1 MVEESDLQKVRLEKL
16 DKIKQAKMNPYP
28 AKAKRTNSCR
38 EALDDFDKLKKQ
50 EIFLVGRIFAIRSH
64 GGSTFAQIKDGTAK
78 MQAYL
83 RRDTLGKEKY
93 KLFTNFDIGDFIQL
107 AGKLFVTKKGEK
119 TLEVSDYT
127 ILTKSLKPLPEKWHG
142 LKDVEER
149 FRKRYLDL
157 VVNPDVRKR
166 FELRSAMIEKIRRI
180 LIAKGYIEVDTPIL
194 QTIYG
199 GGFAKPFKTH
209 HNALDIP
216 LYLRISNELYL
227 KRLIAGGFEKVF
239 EFSKDFRNEGVDLSH
254 NPEFTLLEI
263 MTAYQDYEFSMDLV
277 EEIYRKTAQEV
288 LGTTKVEYQGQEIDL
303 GSPWKRLTMIESI
316 KEFAGADLSIDD
328 SCDEAKG
335 KALKL
340 ELNGE
345 ELTKF
350 QTTGEVIAYVFEEKV
365 EEKLIQPTIIYNYP
379 VETSPLAKKC
389 VNDPRFAERFEHFI
403 IGSEA
408 GNHYSELNDPVDLR
422 QRFIE
427 EKKKEQ
433 SGFDE
438 AHQTDEEF
446 IEAIEHGMPPVTG
459 IGIGIDRMA
468 MLFTNAKS
476 IKEVILFPTM
486 RPKSDNSSDQPPT
499 EEKKSAQPKKMK
511 KVDMTMSRDEAFAL
525 LKEHLKDEK
534 NILHSREAEVI
545 MRALA
550 RKLDEDEDFWGI
562 TGLLHDLDWE
572 ETQDKPEEHGKM
584 AAEILRAQKYPE
596 AGINAIMA
604 HNYEHNK
611 VIERQTK
618 LDFAVAC
625 AESITGL
632 IFASALVHPDKKLA
646 SVKAKS
652 IKKKMKDKSFA
663 AKVSREMIKE
673 CEQLGVS
680 LDEFIELSLKAMQ
693 EISDELGL

>member
-1 MVEESDLQKVRLEKL
+1 MADEYEMRLKKL
-16 DKIKQAKMNPYP
+16 DRIKRAKLNPYP
-28 AKAKRTNSCR
+28 AKVSRTNTCQ
-38 EALDDFDKLKKQ
+38 EALDSFADLQGK
-50 EIFLVGRIFAIRSH
+50 EIFLVGRIHAIRSH
-64 GGSTFAQIKDGTAK
+64 GGSTFFRIKDGSGEI
-78 MQAYL
+78 QAYL
-83 RRDTLGKEKY
+83 RKDVVGEDKY
-93 KLFTNFDIGDFIQL
+93 KFFSNFDIGDFVQL
-107 AGKLFVTKKGEK
+107 QGKLFTTKKGEK
-119 TLEVSDYT
+119 TLEVADYS

-157 VVNPDVRKR
+157 AVNPDVKKR
-166 FELRSAMIEKIRRI
+166 FELRSVMIEKIRQI
-180 LIAKGYIEVDTPIL
+180 LIDKGYIEVDTPIL

-216 LYLRISNELYL
+216 LYLRISDELYL

-239 EFSKDFRNEGVDLSH
+239 EFCKDFRNEGVDLSH

-263 MTAYQDYEFSMDLV
+263 MTAYQNYEFSMDLV
-277 EEIYRKTAQEV
+277 EEIYRETAQEV
-288 LGTTKVEYQGQEIDL
+288 LGTTKLEYQEQEIDL

-316 KEFAGADLSIDD
+316 KEFAGADFSIDD
-328 SCDEAKG
+328 NCEEAKG
-335 KALKL
+335 KAIKL
-340 ELNGE
+340 GLDKQEME
-345 ELTKF
+345 KF
-350 QTTGEVIAYVFEEKV
+350 ATTGEVIAYVFEEKV

-379 VETSPLAKKC
+379 IETSPLAKKC
-389 VNDPRFAERFEHFI
+389 ADDPRLVERFEHFI
-403 IGSEA
+403 IGSEG

-422 QRFIE
+422 QRFVE

-438 AHQTDEEF
+438 AHQTDDEF
-446 IEAIEHGMPPVTG
+446 IEAMEHGMPPVTG

-468 MLFTNAKS
+468 MLFTNTKS

-486 RPKSDNSSDQPPT
+486 KPKSDGGEEQSPT
-499 EEKKSAQPKKMK
+499 EGKKSTVPAEKME
-511 KVDMTMSRDEAFAL
+511 KVDLTMSRDDASAL
-525 LKEHLKDEK
+525 LKKRLKDEK
-534 NILHSREAEVI
+534 NILHSRETEVI
-545 MRALA
+545 MCALA
-550 RKLDEDEDFWGI
+550 KKLGEDEELWGI

-572 ETQDKPEEHGKM
+572 ETQDKPEEHGKVT
-584 AAEILRAQKYPE
+584 AEILQAEKFPE
-596 AGINAIMA
+596 VGINAIQA
-604 HNYEHNK
+604 HNYDYNK
-611 VIERQTK
+611 VVERQTK
-618 LDFAVAC
+618 LDYAVAC

-663 AKVSREMIKE
+663 AKVSREMIGE
-673 CEQLGVS
+673 CEQLGLS
-680 LDEFIELSLKAMQ
+680 LDEFIELSLGAMQ

>member
-1 MVEESDLQKVRLEKL
+1 MAEESAIRLAKL
-16 DKIKQAKMNPYP
+16 NKIKQAKLNPYP
-28 AKAKRTNSCR
+28 AKAKRTNTCQ
-38 EALDDFDKLKKQ
+38 EMLADFAKLKGR
-50 EIFLVGRIFAIRSH
+50 EISLVGRIYAIRSH
-64 GGSTFAQIKDGTAK
+64 GGSTFVQVQDGTARI
-78 MQAYL
+78 QAYL
-83 RRDTLGKEKY
+83 RRDILGEDKY
-93 KLFTNFDIGDFIQL
+93 KSFSSLDMGDFVQLTGKLFT
-107 AGKLFVTKKGEK
+107 TKKGEK
-119 TLEVSDYT
+119 TLEVSDYSL
-127 ILTKSLKPLPEKWHG
+127 LTKSLKPLPEKWHG

-157 VVNPDVRKR
+157 AVNPEVRKR
-166 FELRSAMIEKIRRI
+166 FELRSAMIEKIRQI
-180 LIAKGYIEVDTPIL
+180 LITKGYMEVDTPIL

-216 LYLRISNELYL
+216 LYLRISDELYL
-227 KRLIAGGFEKVF
+227 KRLIVGGFEKVF
-239 EFSKDFRNEGVDLSH
+239 EFCKDFRNEGIDLSH

-263 MTAYQDYEFSMDLV
+263 MTAYQNYEFSMDLV
-277 EEIYRKTAQEV
+277 EEIYLQTAQEV
-288 LGTTKVEYQGQEIDL
+288 LGGTEIEYQGQKINLER
-303 GSPWKRLTMIESI
+303 PWKRLTMVESI
-316 KEFAGADLSIDD
+316 KEYTGADFTIGD
-328 SCDEAKG
+328 SCDQVRE

-340 ELNGE
+340 GLDKE
-345 ELTKF
+345 ELAMF
-350 QTTGEVIAYVFEEKV
+350 QTTGEMIAYIFEEKV

-389 VNDPRFAERFEHFI
+389 ADDPRFVERFEHFI

-422 QRFIE
+422 QRFVE

-468 MLFTNAKS
+468 MLFTNTNS

-486 RPKSDNSSDQPPT
+486 KPKGDDGHRLTSTADRNKT
-499 EEKKSAQPKKMK
+499 LLTKSQKMA
-511 KVDMTMSRDEAFAL
+511 KVNLSLTRDDAFAL

-534 NILHSREAEVI
+534 NILHSRETEVI

-550 RKLDEDEDFWGI
+550 KKLGEDEELWAV

-572 ETQDKPEEHGKM
+572 ETQDKPAEHGKVT
-584 AAEILRAQKYPE
+584 ADILRAQKFPE
-596 AGINAIMA
+596 VGINAIQA
-604 HNYEHNK
+604 HSYEYNK

-618 LDFAVAC
+618 LDHAVAC

-646 SVKAKS
+646 NVKAKS
-652 IKKKMKDKSFA
+652 LKKKMKDKSFA
-663 AKVSREMIKE
+663 AKVSREMIGE
-673 CEQLGVS
+673 CDQLGLS